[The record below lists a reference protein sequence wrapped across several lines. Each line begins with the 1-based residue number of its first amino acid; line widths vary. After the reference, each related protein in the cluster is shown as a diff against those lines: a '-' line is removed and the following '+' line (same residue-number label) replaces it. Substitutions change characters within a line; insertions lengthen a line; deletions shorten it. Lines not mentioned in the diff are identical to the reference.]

1 MINKIGLLLWG
12 LLAASG
18 AKSQELF
25 VFTEPAS
32 NMATHSIGLR
42 LNNTLYHMADGSYS
56 YRLEPEIMLGASRK
70 LMVHAAGYFSNM
82 YQPNFRAEGG
92 SIYAKYRFYA
102 DDGIHRHFRMAA
114 FAKAALVNQP
124 PGLSASGA
132 SSAEGISAR
141 SDEIDLNG
149 TNSGYLAGLV
159 GTQLLHKVALSG
171 SLAYTQRWDQ
181 GQTAHGV
188 PGQSMEAI
196 NYTASF
202 GWLLLPK
209 HYTSYH
215 QTNIN
220 LMCEWLAST
229 ALDKSEDYV
238 DVAPAIQ
245 FIFNSISRLDLGYR
259 AEVLG
264 NMDRWSKSGVFL
276 RLEYNILNAYR

>member
-1 MINKIGLLLWG
+1 MIYKIGVLLLG
-12 LLAASG
+12 LLAFSG
-18 AKSQELF
+18 VRAQELF

-32 NMATHSIGLR
+32 NMAIHSIGLR
-42 LNNTLYHMADGSYS
+42 VNNTLYHMEDGSYS
-56 YRLEPEIMLGASRK
+56 YRLEPEIMVGASRK
-70 LMVHAAGYFSNM
+70 LMVHVAGYFSNM
-82 YQPNFRAEGG
+82 YPSSFQAEGG

-102 DDGIHRHFRMAA
+102 GDGIHRHFRLAA

-124 PGLSASGA
+124 PNLAGEGA
-132 SSAEGISAR
+132 SER

-149 TNSGYLAGLV
+149 SNSGYLAGLV
-159 GTQLLHKVALSG
+159 GTQLLHKLALSG

-181 GQTAHGV
+181 GQTVHGL
-188 PGQSMEAI
+188 PGQSNEAL
-196 NYTASF
+196 NYTASA

-209 HYTSYH
+209 HYRSYH

-229 ALDKSEDYV
+229 ALDKSVAFV

-259 AEVLG
+259 AQLTG
-264 NMDRWSKSGVFL
+264 NMDRWSTHQVFL
-276 RLEYNILNAYR
+276 RLEYNFLNAYR